1 MVTANEDLFIS
12 LRRALAG
19 ACGVPLGCD
28 HLASPRSPAALR
40 GRAGLDSGGW
50 CSGALFC
57 APVHGFRC
65 ISLYALHRKTATTA
79 GLDSASSAPALC
91 TTTLHH
97 HMHHH
102 MHQQAHDAGMN
113 KSQLYLEALRAP
125 PHAPPHAPAGAGP
138 PSISEGALTA
148 NLPTVL
154 GAQGDFCLV
163 DLGDPSQ
170 DRSTKSPERKREQ
183 KKRWFLVPRPTA
195 NLPTV
200 LGAQGDFCLV
210 DQIRANPTKALLPP
224 VDFLPWRH
232 AKPGCELASASNEV
246 EESVSRR

>member
-1 MVTANEDLFIS
+1 MARSSECNATNAIHTNRIGDFCLVDLGDPSQDRSTKSPERKREQKKRWF
-12 LRRALAG
+12 L
-19 ACGVPLGCD
+19 VP
-28 HLASPRSPAALR
+28 P
-40 GRAGLDSGGW
+40 
-50 CSGALFC
+50 
-57 APVHGFRC
+57 
-65 ISLYALHRKTATTA
+65 
-79 GLDSASSAPALC
+79 
-91 TTTLHH
+91 
-97 HMHHH
+97 
-102 MHQQAHDAGMN
+102 
-113 KSQLYLEALRAP
+113 
-125 PHAPPHAPAGAGP
+125 
-138 PSISEGALTA
+138 
-148 NLPTVL
+148 VL

>member
-1 MVTANEDLFIS
+1 MLVAPDQ
-12 LRRALAG
+12 
-19 ACGVPLGCD
+19 
-28 HLASPRSPAALR
+28 SPRPGGLVHRPSRFPTPIERTELIERAPREAATLFYGARPAALR

-170 DRSTKSPERKREQ
+170 ERAGRRDHGTRKVSSSSTGWLRRWRRSMRY
-183 KKRWFLVPRPTA
+183 
-195 NLPTV
+195 
-200 LGAQGDFCLV
+200 
-210 DQIRANPTKALLPP
+210 
-224 VDFLPWRH
+224 
-232 AKPGCELASASNEV
+232 
-246 EESVSRR
+246 

>member
-1 MVTANEDLFIS
+1 MFTHHLIAAI
-12 LRRALAG
+12 RALSTMRVVEWEPDDRLREQKKRWFL
-19 ACGVPLGCD
+19 VP
-28 HLASPRSPAALR
+28 P
-40 GRAGLDSGGW
+40 
-50 CSGALFC
+50 
-57 APVHGFRC
+57 
-65 ISLYALHRKTATTA
+65 
-79 GLDSASSAPALC
+79 
-91 TTTLHH
+91 
-97 HMHHH
+97 
-102 MHQQAHDAGMN
+102 
-113 KSQLYLEALRAP
+113 
-125 PHAPPHAPAGAGP
+125 
-138 PSISEGALTA
+138 
-148 NLPTVL
+148 VL